1 MIPRLIIEFCT
12 LENHQQNHSERI
24 IGSVG
29 IRPVQENLKTKMADL
44 TRDEIVTHTIH
55 LAKRPLI
62 G

>member
-44 TRDEIVTHTIH
+44 N
-55 LAKRPLI
+55 A